1 MMHAIVTGHSQGLG
15 QEITRALLEQGVRVM
30 GVSRGSA
37 ASLRQA
43 YSEQLQEVSLDFAE
57 AETVAEWL
65 ESGAMKAFFGG
76 SDIALLVNNAG
87 VVQPIGAPGKLA
99 GDAVARAVQV
109 NITAPLMF
117 ANQFVADTEALSDR
131 RLAHIS
137 SGAGHTPYAGWSTYC
152 ATKAAL
158 DMHARA
164 VALDDIDGL
173 SVVSMAPGIIDTAMQ
188 ATIRDSE
195 PGQFPQREKFR
206 QLKAD
211 GHLASPEQVGRKLAK
226 YCLSTHF
233 GAEPVDDIARWG

>member
-15 QEITRALLEQGVRVM
+15 NEITRALLKQGVRVM

-37 ASLRQA
+37 SSLKQTCP
-43 YSEQLQEVSLDFAE
+43 EQLQEISLDFSAT
-57 AETVAEWL
+57 ETVAEWL
-65 ESGAMKAFFGG
+65 ASGAMQTFFNGC
-76 SDIALLVNNAG
+76 DIALLINNAG
-87 VVQPIGAPGKLA
+87 VVQPIGAPGTLA

-109 NITAPLMF
+109 NVTVPLMF
-117 ANQFVADTEALSDR
+117 ANQFVAVTNAIGDR

-137 SGAGHTPYAGWSTYC
+137 SGAGRTPYAGWSTYC

-164 VALDDIDGL
+164 IALDNIEGL

-188 ATIRDSE
+188 AEIRESE
-195 PGQFPQREKFR
+195 PGRFPKRDQFR

-211 GHLASPEQVGRKLAK
+211 GHLASPEQVGRKLAD

-233 GAEPVDDIARWG
+233 GAEPVDDIARWD

>member
-1 MMHAIVTGHSQGLG
+1 MHAIVTGHSQGLG
-15 QEITRALLEQGVRVM
+15 HEITRALLEKGVRVM

-37 ASLRQA
+37 AALKEA
-43 YSEQLQEVSLDFAE
+43 YQEQLDEVSLDFSAVE
-57 AETVAEWL
+57 RVAEWL
-65 ESGAMKAFFGG
+65 SSGAMKTFYSGC
-76 SDIALLVNNAG
+76 DTALLVNNAG
-87 VVQPIGAPGKLA
+87 VVQPIGAPGTLA
-99 GDAVARAVQV
+99 DDALARAVQV

-117 ANQFVADTEALSDR
+117 ANRFVAATEAISDR

-164 VALDDIDGL
+164 LALDDINGL

-195 PGQFPQREKFR
+195 PGQFPKREQFR
-206 QLKAD
+206 QMKEE
-211 GHLASPEQVGRKLAK
+211 GRLASPEQVGRKLAD
-226 YCLSTHF
+226 YCLSSHF
-233 GAEPVDDIARWG
+233 GTEPVDDIARWG

>member
-15 QEITRALLEQGVRVM
+15 YEITRALLEHGAQVM

-37 ASLRQA
+37 ASLKRA
-43 YSEQLQEVSLDFAE
+43 YPEQLQEFSLDFSAT
-57 AETVAEWL
+57 AAVGTWL
-65 ESGAMKAFFGG
+65 ESGAMKAFFGE

-87 VVQPIGAPGKLA
+87 VVQPIGAPGKLD

-117 ANQFVADTEALSDR
+117 ANQFVVATEGMSDR

-164 VALDDIDGL
+164 VVLDSISGL

-195 PGQFPQREKFR
+195 PGQFPQRDQFR

-211 GHLASPEQVGRKLAK
+211 GHLASPEIVGRKLAD

-233 GAEPVDDIARWG
+233 GAKPVDDITRWG